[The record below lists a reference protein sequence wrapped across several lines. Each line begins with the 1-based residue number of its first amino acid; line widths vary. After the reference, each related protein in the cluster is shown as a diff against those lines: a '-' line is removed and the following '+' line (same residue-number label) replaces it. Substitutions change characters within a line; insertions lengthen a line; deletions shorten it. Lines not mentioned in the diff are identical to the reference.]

1 MSDGS
6 KIRSQVI
13 TYLNELGMFAKLG
26 LVQFTFATIESTLRI
41 LLRACLK
48 SLRQFGR
55 VRFVTKRIY
64 PSDLS
69 DGEWQYLKKCLP
81 TQKHFGR
88 PLKHQRREILNAIF
102 YLVRTGCAWRYLPRD
117 YPPWKTVYHYFREF
131 RQRGMWRKLNQGL
144 RRMVRKRAGRA
155 AQSSVG
161 VLDSQS
167 VKTVDTASAA
177 NGFDSGKRVKGRKR
191 HILCD
196 SLGLVIAVVVHAAN
210 ISETA
215 GARLV
220 LAELSERWWRLRLIW
235 LDGGYKTSL
244 IDWLAL
250 SQALAQ
256 GEARMDQTA

>member
-1 MSDGS
+1 
-6 KIRSQVI
+6 
-13 TYLNELGMFAKLG
+13 
-26 LVQFTFATIESTLRI
+26 
-41 LLRACLK
+41 
-48 SLRQFGR
+48 
-55 VRFVTKRIY
+55 
-64 PSDLS
+64 
-69 DGEWQYLKKCLP
+69 
-81 TQKHFGR
+81 
-88 PLKHQRREILNAIF
+88 
-102 YLVRTGCAWRYLPRD
+102 
-117 YPPWKTVYHYFREF
+117 
-131 RQRGMWRKLNQGL
+131 
-144 RRMVRKRAGRA
+144 MVRKRAGRA